1 MKINFTL
8 CFCCNMCHWLPM
20 PGMLRFMGS
29 QRVSHDWA
37 TELNW
42 TDATEQKNLKT
53 DTTISVHKKKDCLCP
68 DCGIFQSVYLV
79 ECWVQVQGQ
88 ELLYFNINSI
98 ITFRVDRPLSQLRL
112 RWAAAARLE
121 REDCNP
127 FCCFLV
133 QGPFRHFK
141 TRKMVGYCQQSQSGL
156 FKK

>member
-1 MKINFTL
+1 MLLAAHAWYATIHGVAKSLT
-8 CFCCNMCHWLPM
+8 WL
-20 PGMLRFMGS
+20 S
-29 QRVSHDWA
+29 DW

-42 TDATEQKNLKT
+42 CHWAKELK
-53 DTTISVHKKKDCLCP
+53 DRYYYFCAQKKDCLCP

-112 RWAAAARLE
+112 RWAAAAQLE

-141 TRKMVGYCQQSQSGL
+141 TRKMVGYSQQSQSGL